1 MNASTSNT
9 VTNKNEFKQRHV
21 KEKFLDY
28 MGRIK
33 DRKENPVQ
41 CTDLTNAFPIQSIPG
56 VPLSALSVPRC
67 VAKMEMHTI
76 KIQQMKG
83 R

>member
-1 MNASTSNT
+1 
-9 VTNKNEFKQRHV
+9 
-21 KEKFLDY
+21 

-33 DRKENPVQ
+33 HRKENPVQ

-56 VPLSALSVPRC
+56 VPLSALSVPQC

-83 R
+83 Q